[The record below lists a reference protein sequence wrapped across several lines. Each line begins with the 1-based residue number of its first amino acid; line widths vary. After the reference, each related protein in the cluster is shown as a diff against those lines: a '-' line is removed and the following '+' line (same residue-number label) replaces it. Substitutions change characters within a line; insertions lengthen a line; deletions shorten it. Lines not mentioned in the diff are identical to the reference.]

1 LANRFLYP
9 LAQCI
14 IWAQGAQGERVSG
27 EEGMG
32 PSRPQRS
39 FRGVKVYAPFDVY
52 IELTLAT
59 QYGMV
64 TGKGPK
70 NYSQLLV
77 EAFKVWLDHNPDV
90 KQYVEA
96 NKPVLEKAIN
106 EGEKA

>member
-1 LANRFLYP
+1 M
-9 LAQCI
+9 
-14 IWAQGAQGERVSG
+14 SG
-27 EEGMG
+27 EVGVEG

-39 FRGVKVYAPFDVY
+39 FRGVKVYVSPDVY
-52 IELTLAT
+52 AEMVLAT

-90 KQYVEA
+90 KQYVET
-96 NKPVLEKAIN
+96 NKPVLERAMK